1 MGWRY
6 AMNYF
11 WITLFHR
18 PFTMTSTE
26 VRFDDKQ
33 TIYNPEHRTKEWV
46 ITLGTI
52 ILAFAI
58 IEGLIYVYSRF
69 RL

>member
-1 MGWRY
+1 
-6 AMNYF
+6 
-11 WITLFHR
+11 
-18 PFTMTSTE
+18 MTSTE

-33 TIYNPEHRTKEWV
+33 TTYQPEHRTKEWA
-46 ITLGTI
+46 TALGTI

-58 IEGLIYVYSRF
+58 TLALIYAFSRF